1 MGAALFAEKI
11 GAEQAASWG
20 MIWEAVEDEDFEAA
34 WRDRAG
40 HLAEGPTEAYKRIK
54 QAMQASFGNS
64 LQEQLL
70 LEGQL
75 QGQCGRTRDF
85 KEGVMAFIEKRPATF
100 EGR

>member
-1 MGAALFAEKI
+1 
-11 GAEQAASWG
+11 
-20 MIWEAVEDEDFEAA
+20 V
-34 WRDRAG
+34 
-40 HLAEGPTEAYKRIK
+40 K
-54 QAMQASFGNS
+54 QALQASFGNS

-85 KEGVMAFIEKRPATF
+85 KEGVMAFLEKRPAVF